1 MKYGLPDFERHIH
14 PLIYSEPFMA
24 SDSVSDSRGTA
35 RTDRRN
41 MAICAVATLAA
52 IVLMWPFAEGGL
64 IDEFTFAHTAKT
76 LAETGR
82 LTYNGWATPILGAQA
97 WWTALW
103 IRLFGFSFAVCR
115 LSLLPLVLA
124 VPVLTYILSRRSG
137 LLPSD
142 SLFAG
147 LLLGLNPQF
156 LYIASLFMTDASS
169 LCMLLASLYGF
180 TRAFE
185 AANSPSTDVRSALAW
200 IGMAMGCALLG
211 GTIRQSVWFAAVAG
225 SIVLASRPSVRPS
238 IRITAAITGLLGL
251 ATVVAGQ
258 RWFDRQPY
266 AIPAQPADFP
276 DGWHFLVA
284 TSARFCQF
292 VAGTLIETLPLV
304 MFCLPAVIAL
314 SEARRWRPSFAHR
327 WRWTDGMAVLA
338 VATLGWQA
346 IRGPSSGAGSPPTP
360 TDQLAFELAAL
371 FLRFLRGGLFVTL
384 LATAGFR
391 IARAPRNALLTAWL
405 APAGLLMLL
414 AYTAVYAPA
423 VVRISFM
430 NPRIFERY
438 YLPCIPAAAIAI
450 LLWHDGQGA
459 PKQSPRR
466 SRWGYALLGIAAAY
480 GIAHSH
486 DAFAECRARLDA
498 IAYLSRQGIP
508 RDRIMASWMIDGWE
522 QVTIAGHMNDS
533 RIRVPPDAYRPLP
546 ADGYPDLPFREALSA
561 MTPEYLLIT
570 KAAAEAEKPAATD
583 QFPFTAW
590 LPPYRR
596 TVTISH
602 HQPDDTQTEGQSK

>member
-1 MKYGLPDFERHIH
+1 MT
-14 PLIYSEPFMA
+14 SN
-24 SDSVSDSRGTA
+24 SDSDPRGTA
-35 RTDRRN
+35 RADRRN
-41 MAICAVATLAA
+41 MAICAMATLAA
-52 IVLMWPFAEGGL
+52 IVLIWPFAEGG
-64 IDEFTFAHTAKT
+64 IVDEFTFAHTAKA

-97 WWTALW
+97 WWTAIW

-156 LYIASLFMTDASS
+156 LYIAPLFMTDASS
-169 LCMLLASLYGF
+169 LGMLLASLYGF
-180 TRAFE
+180 ARAFE
-185 AANSPSTDVRSALAW
+185 AANSPLSDVRSALAW

-225 SIVLASRPSVRPS
+225 SIVLASRPSVRPT

-276 DGWHFLVA
+276 DGLHFLSA

-292 VAGTLIETLPLV
+292 VAYTLIETLPLV
-304 MFCLPAVIAL
+304 MFGLPAVIAL
-314 SEARRWRPSFAHR
+314 SAAGRWRGPRWRPSFAHR
-327 WRWTDGMAVLA
+327 WRWANSMAVLAVLAVLA

-346 IRGPSSGAGSPPTP
+346 IRGPASGAGSPPTP
-360 TDQLAFELAAL
+360 SDQLAFDLTVV

-384 LATAGFR
+384 LLTASFQ
-391 IARAPRNALLTAWL
+391 IARAPWNAISTAWF
-405 APAGLLMLL
+405 APAGLLMLS
-414 AYTAVYAPA
+414 AYAAVYAPA

-430 NPRIFERY
+430 NPHIYERY

-459 PKQSPRR
+459 PNHSPRR

-486 DAFAECRARLDA
+486 DNFAECRARLDA

-508 RDRIMASWMIDGWE
+508 RDRIMASWTIDGWE
-522 QVTIAGHMNDS
+522 QVAIAGHMNDS

-546 ADGYPDLPFREALSA
+546 ADGYPAIPLREALSA

-570 KAAAEAEKPAATD
+570 QAAAEAGKANTTD

-596 TVTISH
+596 TVTIRH
-602 HQPDDTQTEGQSK
+602 HQPDDTQTKGQSQ